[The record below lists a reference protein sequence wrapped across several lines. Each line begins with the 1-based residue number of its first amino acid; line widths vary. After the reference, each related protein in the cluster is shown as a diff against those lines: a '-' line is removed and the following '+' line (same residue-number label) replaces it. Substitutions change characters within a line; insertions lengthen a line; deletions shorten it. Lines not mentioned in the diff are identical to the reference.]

1 MEAMRAQMSGQIN
14 VEVDAK
20 PQQDLSKVMAEIREQ
35 YEAVAAKNQRELQN
49 WFDTKVR
56 NQRPSRLHGLTLLH
70 CADVSLSSP
79 AVSRTDQRGG
89 GEHGDS
95 ANVQNRNQ

>member
-1 MEAMRAQMSGQIN
+1 MSGQIN

-20 PQQDLSKVMAEIREQ
+20 PQQDLTKVMSEIREQ

-56 NQRPSRLHGLTLLH
+56 DQRPPWSEDLTLFKSHSGSRL
-70 CADVSLSSP
+70 
-79 AVSRTDQRGG
+79 
-89 GEHGDS
+89 
-95 ANVQNRNQ
+95 